1 MKAEGLSLGC
11 EALEE
16 FRKDFDYML
25 KSIVKEMT
33 IRDLKDGTI
42 SAKIKVTME
51 TGIDITGQV
60 NNMLSIEPDVSM
72 KIGSSGKLKGR
83 KQNGLFLQYTKD
95 GAPVIG
101 ESQVSIDEYI
111 RKAEADKWNE

>member
-25 KSIVKEMT
+25 KSIVKELT
-33 IRDLKDGTI
+33 VRGLEDGTV
-42 SAKIKVTME
+42 SAKIKVSLK
-51 TGIDITGQV
+51 TGVDITGQV
-60 NNMLSIEPDVSM
+60 NTMMELEPDVSM

-83 KQNGLFLQYTKD
+83 KQCGLCLQFTEE
-95 GAPVIG
+95 GLPVIG